1 MKILV
6 EIKEN
11 EILKAADEMITA
23 ADDLSKKAWALK
35 GIVLGEER
43 ESLPEGVGNDTNVQR
58 NNERSANC
66 EIWEGMQKATQ
77 GTETDK

>member
-11 EILKAADEMITA
+11 EILKAADEMIKA

-43 ESLPEGVGNDTNVQR
+43 ESLP
-58 NNERSANC
+58 
-66 EIWEGMQKATQ
+66 
-77 GTETDK
+77 DKVRD